1 MTNAASKGLN
11 LAGLRRVRG
20 LWRED
25 IRRITLAEL
34 WDPVGAE
41 DHLNLA
47 QRTHHEVKARLA
59 HRLKDF
65 LFLPYKVMADPA
77 VRRIYDKYVHAYLLH
92 EDLGTLRSQECMAKY
107 WLGLAQAFEDNQN
120 ITSLLGQGRR
130 RIVRLDPGLASEFDA
145 FLSRFFVSRV
155 GTHLLGANFLNQVQ
169 APSGGRKPAGVAMGV
184 LQPTRPASFIADLA
198 DSLSEGYSVP
208 VELEGATDTSM
219 LYIPGHMRV
228 ILREILQNS
237 VQASKLRGEALPG
250 SSQPPAVQVKINRGQ
265 FGVFVTVSDK
275 AGGIPDLQHVWNW
288 GVEQPRTGAE
298 TGDEEEDELGEE
310 LDEKPSIRLPL
321 GFGLPVARLTARYFG
336 GDVRLQSLLGYGTN
350 VYIHMPELQRQGSL
364 GADDSSGSFG

>member
-20 LWRED
+20 LWKED
-25 IRRITLAEL
+25 VRRITLAEL
-34 WDPVGAE
+34 WAPVGAD

-47 QRTHHEVKARLA
+47 QRTHHDIKIRLA

-65 LFLPYKVMADPA
+65 LFLPYKAMADPA
-77 VRRIYDKYVHAYLLH
+77 VRRIYDKYVNAYLLH
-92 EDLGTLRSQECMAKY
+92 EDLATLESEDCIAKY
-107 WLGLAQAFEDNQN
+107 WLGLAHVFEENQN
-120 ITSLLGQGRR
+120 VTTLLGQGRR
-130 RIVRLDPGLASEFDA
+130 RIVRLDPSLASEFDA
-145 FLSRFFVSRV
+145 FLSRFFVSRI

-169 APSGGRKPAGVAMGV
+169 APSGCRKPAGVAMGV

-198 DSLSEGYSVP
+198 NSLCERSSVN

-228 ILREILQNS
+228 ILREILQNA
-237 VQASKLRGEALPG
+237 VQASKLRSEALLPN
-250 SSQPPAVQVKINRGQ
+250 SSTMPAVQVKINRGQ

-275 AGGIPDLQHVWNW
+275 AGGIPDLQNVWNW
-288 GVEQPRTGAE
+288 GVEPGAS
-298 TGDEEEDELGEE
+298 TGDVEGDELEDEE
-310 LDEKPSIRLPL
+310 LDEKPSVRLPL

-336 GDVRLQSLLGYGTN
+336 GDLRLQSLLGYGTN

-364 GADDSSGSFG
+364 GADASSGSFG